1 MTSTRVTSQISLEDL
16 LAVPVPIA
24 WHEAVAVVRVV
35 AQLVL
40 LDPHAQPDTAHTWLG
55 DDGTLRLERPSPRPH
70 HPAVTAGDA
79 PAVESLVWPPEAA
92 ELEGVT
98 AVEIN
103 RDGSLTAVRET
114 PGHLVA
120 ALCALLGALL
130 PESAPDG
137 LRALA
142 DPTRIDVDAARPDTF
157 IAALSVFARPDDD
170 RELRAL
176 ARRAVDLL
184 ESRARAD
191 ALREMTERARVAPP
205 PTTPEPEA
213 PLARVGT
220 HVRTVVIGAAVLA
233 SLAAAGVW
241 RAVVSMGPPSSPA
254 HATAAPVPPEA
265 PRVGSER
272 KGPPR
277 ASQGSA
283 GRGSGGSRAD
293 QGSRR
298 ARGTDAPRAPA
309 DASRTFAGER
319 NTFEGL
325 SAVPVGSGNAREL
338 GADPAV
344 AAAGTEQGLGVSVAP
359 DHVYDSNDPDVVP
372 PKILRAQMPERPID
386 GVASEPRGVLE
397 LLIDQTGAV
406 QQARLVP
413 DSRRLQDR
421 LMVSAAK
428 TWRFAA
434 ARRDGQPVRYRLRMP
449 ITS

>member
-1 MTSTRVTSQISLEDL
+1 MTAD
-16 LAVPVPIA
+16 
-24 WHEAVAVVRVV
+24 
-35 AQLVL
+35 
-40 LDPHAQPDTAHTWLG
+40 
-55 DDGTLRLERPSPRPH
+55 
-70 HPAVTAGDA
+70 DA

-191 ALREMTERARVAPP
+191 ALRELTERARVTPP
-205 PTTPEPEA
+205 PRDA
-213 PLARVGT
+213 
-220 HVRTVVIGAAVLA
+220 
-233 SLAAAGVW
+233 
-241 RAVVSMGPPSSPA
+241 
-254 HATAAPVPPEA
+254 
-265 PRVGSER
+265 
-272 KGPPR
+272 
-277 ASQGSA
+277 
-283 GRGSGGSRAD
+283 
-293 QGSRR
+293 R
-298 ARGTDAPRAPA
+298 ARGSVGQGGHACPDRGDRRRSTGVAGSGRRLAGGREPGAAIQSSTRHCRARGAGSPSCRFRAQGPRTCLAKVCGSRKRRESRRPGVAACQGHGRAARAPA
-309 DASRTFAGER
+309 EASRTFAGER
-319 NTFEGL
+319 NTFKGL
-325 SAVPVGSGNAREL
+325 AAVTVGGDNAREL

-344 AAAGTEQGLGVSVAP
+344 APAGTEQGFGVSVAP